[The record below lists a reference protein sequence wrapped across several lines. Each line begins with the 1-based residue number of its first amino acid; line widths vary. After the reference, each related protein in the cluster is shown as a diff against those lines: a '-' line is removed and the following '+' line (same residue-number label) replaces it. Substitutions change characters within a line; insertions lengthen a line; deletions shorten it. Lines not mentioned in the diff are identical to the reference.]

1 MSRIYYFCEMK
12 MLNAL
17 SKLWRKNA
25 QCIEQKYGKNAFC
38 IEQIM
43 DFIKKR

>member
-1 MSRIYYFCEMK
+1 ME
-12 MLNAL
+12 
-17 SKLWRKNA
+17 KNA

>member
-1 MSRIYYFCEMK
+1 MNLLFLRNE
-12 MLNAL
+12 NAQCIEQIME
-17 SKLWRKNA
+17 KNA

>member
-17 SKLWRKNA
+17 SKFA

>member
-17 SKLWRKNA
+17 SKLWRKMLNA
-25 QCIEQKYGKNAFC
+25 LSKNMAKMLFALSKLW
-38 IEQIM
+38 IL
-43 DFIKKR
+43 

>member
-17 SKLWRKNA
+17 SKNTAKMLFVLSKLW
-25 QCIEQKYGKNAFC
+25 IL
-38 IEQIM
+38 
-43 DFIKKR
+43 

>member
-1 MSRIYYFCEMK
+1 LRNE
-12 MLNAL
+12 NAQCIEQIME
-17 SKLWRKNA
+17 KNA

>member
-17 SKLWRKNA
+17 SKLWRKMLNPFSFFNA
-25 QCIEQKYGKNAFC
+25 KMLFALSKLWIL
-38 IEQIM
+38 
-43 DFIKKR
+43 